1 MNYRCTFCLTRAFE
15 DKIKETTL
23 NEEVKNSLTKGFF
36 SLMAA
41 NGSIKSAPE
50 AASAMYNLIR
60 KKTGVI
66 DLYKEEKQFINRYL
80 LNLYPEFE
88 AEVESSSNPFDTA
101 LRLAIAGNIIDNVAS
116 PDYNIKKTI
125 NHVLSSDFKIDH
137 SEYLMHEIHNAN
149 KILYL
154 GDNAGEIVLDKLFIE
169 TINHPNIYFAVRGTP
184 VLNDVT
190 MKDAISV
197 GMNDVAKVISN
208 GSDAPST
215 IINKTSNEFLD
226 VYNTADLIISKGQG
240 NLEGLL
246 NEKSKNIFF
255 LFMVKCEV
263 IGKIIGAT
271 KGDFVVAKSSV
282 IQNPAPTEQVLN

>member
-1 MNYRCTFCLTRAFE
+1 MNYRCKFCLTRAFE
-15 DKIKETTL
+15 DKMNENIIS
-23 NEEVKNSLTKGFF
+23 EEVKKSLTKNFY

-50 AASAMYNLIR
+50 AASAIFGLIR
-60 KKTGVI
+60 NTTGDV
-66 DLYKEEKQFINRYL
+66 DPYKEDKQYINRYL
-80 LNLYPEFE
+80 LNLYPEFKS
-88 AEVESSSNPFDTA
+88 EVESSINPFDTA

-116 PDYNIKKTI
+116 PDYNIHRTI
-125 NHVLSSDFKIDH
+125 NHVMSADFRIDH
-137 SEYLMHEIHNAN
+137 SEILYQEINNSN

-169 TINHPNIYFAVRGTP
+169 TIGHSNVYFAVRGTP
-184 VLNDVT
+184 VINDVT
-190 MKDAISV
+190 MTEANDVK
-197 GMNDVAKVISN
+197 MHDVAKVISN

-215 IINKTSNEFLD
+215 IIHKTSKEFREL
-226 VYNTADLIISKGQG
+226 YESADLIISKGQG

-263 IGKIIGAT
+263 IGNLIEAK
-271 KGDFVVAKSSV
+271 KGDFVVMKNTV
-282 IQNPAPTEQVLN
+282 FQNAVQV